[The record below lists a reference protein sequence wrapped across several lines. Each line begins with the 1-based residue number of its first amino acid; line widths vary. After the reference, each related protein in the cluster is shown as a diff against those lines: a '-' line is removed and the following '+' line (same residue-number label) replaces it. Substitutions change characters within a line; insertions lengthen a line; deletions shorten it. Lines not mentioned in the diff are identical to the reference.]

1 MAEKTKIS
9 ERLDENIAHMEELFH
24 TCDDIKKKRM
34 NLGKNRDVACYLTF
48 IEVSVDMGNS
58 ALLEVLKYLRGLER
72 EEILRVLEQNALGTS
87 DATYFTTIEEAG
99 DGLLTGEAV
108 FFVDGFAKAVKI
120 PDDGYPNMGINE
132 ADSEKVVR
140 GSNEGFGDSVKQNAA
155 LIRKRIRSPQ
165 VKVKEKKMG
174 VRSNTNVYL
183 VYMEGIAY
191 PELVAKIEE
200 RLEGFEIDGV
210 LDSGVIEQLSEEK
223 WYSPFPQFQTTE
235 RPDRAA
241 MSILD
246 GRGCA
251 VGQFADRAH
260 SADRLQF
267 LYQDER
273 RLL

>member
-34 NLGKNRDVACYLTF
+34 NLGKKPGTWRAYLTF

-120 PDDGYPNMGINE
+120 PDDGYPNMGVNE

-165 VKVKEKKMG
+165 VKVKE
-174 VRSNTNVYL
+174 
-183 VYMEGIAY
+183 
-191 PELVAKIEE
+191 
-200 RLEGFEIDGV
+200 
-210 LDSGVIEQLSEEK
+210 
-223 WYSPFPQFQTTE
+223 
-235 RPDRAA
+235 
-241 MSILD
+241 
-246 GRGCA
+246 
-251 VGQFADRAH
+251 
-260 SADRLQF
+260 
-267 LYQDER
+267 
-273 RLL
+273 